1 VRQRSYVRTGNGGE
15 ELIGMTW
22 ALFIAGTPATVATS
36 WKIDSA
42 SAARFTVEFH
52 RNLKEGQN

>member
-1 VRQRSYVRTGNGGE
+1 
-15 ELIGMTW
+15 MTW